1 MPRDLGGR
9 FRSVDG
15 AADQPNGAGG
25 TAFDGTFAG
34 GNADV
39 GVADLEAISTSDTA
53 YNVGHGDG
61 GTGADGDSVPSIHA
75 AVLVFYGSCD
85 LDLRIADL
93 DRSVGIDNRSTRVIL
108 LASNLYA
115 DLAVLQDDIQHAGS
129 EGAGAGDQIAVGDGY
144 FTIGIDGGSK
154 GGLVAEIQFL
164 QAGKA
169 DARIAGPDDVI
180 GTVRRQAA
188 RTVALDI
195 QIAGSIDGRNALA
208 VHRVAA
214 LEFDDQI
221 LLGVDGRPGA
231 CNGRFVDV
239 HAVQGQPCRC
249 GSLRR
254 GVGDLAVSQN
264 VGHVFFGDRLAE
276 NPRMIGQKVLPY
288 DDKRLALDPFA
299 PGGCFEFELGLIS
312 GAVCPA
318 RKGVRGGGLSGQI
331 VTEGFP
337 LLFTGVINHQLNGRV
352 IVVQLPAEGAWLG
365 FLRCAVLGLGDKG
378 KGDVFPERGHGGV
391 FRDRDGVTDCHFF
404 VADAP
409 SVELLSGRRGKGA
422 LRQSVFFTDIA
433 DFGRHRACAAV
444 CVKGNPATR
453 NPCDGESSRSEF
465 IVCRSLSQN
474 SGADAVGAQS
484 APRDLRARRRI
495 GQRTAAGST
504 RQRSEL
510 LPAGRTGQ
518 AISFLNLQHD

>member
-1 MPRDLGGR
+1 MVTRDLGRR
-9 FRSVDG
+9 FRGIDG
-15 AADQPNGAGG
+15 AAVQPNGAGG

-115 DLAVLQDDIQHAGS
+115 DLAVLQDDIQHAGL

-208 VHRVAA
+208 VHRVVA

-231 CNGRFVDV
+231 CNGRFVDE
-239 HAVQGQPCRC
+239 HAVQGQLCRC

-337 LLFTGVINHQLNGRV
+337 LLFTGVINH
-352 IVVQLPAEGAWLG
+352 
-365 FLRCAVLGLGDKG
+365 
-378 KGDVFPERGHGGV
+378 
-391 FRDRDGVTDCHFF
+391 
-404 VADAP
+404 
-409 SVELLSGRRGKGA
+409 
-422 LRQSVFFTDIA
+422 
-433 DFGRHRACAAV
+433 
-444 CVKGNPATR
+444 
-453 NPCDGESSRSEF
+453 
-465 IVCRSLSQN
+465 
-474 SGADAVGAQS
+474 
-484 APRDLRARRRI
+484 
-495 GQRTAAGST
+495 
-504 RQRSEL
+504 
-510 LPAGRTGQ
+510 
-518 AISFLNLQHD
+518 